1 MQRECARLR
10 TLTFT
15 LGAILTA
22 YCSVGA
28 LSEKV
33 WQNDEHENRV
43 LCQFLL
49 CNNAPLVWRGRDQL
63 AQGKPE
69 NIQQAVTTFRA
80 VLERDPQDP
89 YRWVDLGEAFLK
101 AGKKENARYCFGQ
114 VLVLAPHTAHF
125 LLRVADFHFQIGENQ
140 LALPITARILGLVPD
155 YDSVIFSD
163 YIRSVDRTED
173 VFRFGLPE
181 DRRAAKSWLQF
192 LMQAGRLGDAQ
203 LTWEW
208 AVGHG
213 YADDALAGA
222 YVGFLIRQGHP
233 DSAASA
239 WAQYM
244 GPRADDY
251 DKSTYLFNGDFESD
265 PAQSPFDWN
274 VARTEGVEVTRDCT
288 TTSLG
293 KCSLRISFAGT
304 QNLSFAA
311 ASQLAFVRP
320 GTYRF
325 HAFIRTEA
333 LTTDQGIRFRISD
346 AEARAGLD
354 ETFGQFTGSAPWLE
368 VEHDLFVPSGTRL
381 LQIQVIRQSS
391 MKFDNKVSGTAWID
405 ALKLEPIRSVCPR
418 ACQQSRDNI
427 QGVQSKGRAKP

>member
-1 MQRECARLR
+1 MNRL
-10 TLTFT
+10 T
-15 LGAILTA
+15 
-22 YCSVGA
+22 S
-28 LSEKV
+28 
-33 WQNDEHENRV
+33 V

-63 AQGKPE
+63 TGGKEE
-69 NIQQAVTTFRA
+69 NIQQAITTFRT
-80 VLERDPQDP
+80 VLQRDPQDP
-89 YRWVDLGEAFLK
+89 YRWADLGDAFLK
-101 AGKKENARYCFGQ
+101 AGTERRRSLLFRSSVGPRPAFCCLSPARGRF
-114 VLVLAPHTAHF
+114 PF
-125 LLRVADFHFQIGENQ
+125 PDRREFE
-140 LALPITARILGLVPD
+140 ALPITARILGLIPD
-155 YDSVIFSD
+155 YDSIIFGD
-163 YIRSVDRTED
+163 YIRFVGRTED
-173 VFRFGLPE
+173 VLPFGLPE

-203 LTWEW
+203 RTWDW
-208 AVGHG
+208 VVGHG
-213 YADDALAGA
+213 YADNALAGEYA
-222 YVGFLIRQGHP
+222 GFLIRQGHP

-274 VARTEGVEVTRDCT
+274 FARTEGVEVTRDCT
-288 TTSLG
+288 TASSG

-304 QNLSFAA
+304 QNLGFAA

-346 AEARAGLD
+346 AEVPARLD
-354 ETFGQFTGSAPWLE
+354 EVFGQFTGSSPWSS
-368 VEHDLFVPSGTRL
+368 VDHDLV
-381 LQIQVIRQSS
+381 VA
-391 MKFDNKVSGTAWID
+391 TADQASPDRGDPPAVAEI
-405 ALKLEPIRSVCPR
+405 
-418 ACQQSRDNI
+418 
-427 QGVQSKGRAKP
+427 